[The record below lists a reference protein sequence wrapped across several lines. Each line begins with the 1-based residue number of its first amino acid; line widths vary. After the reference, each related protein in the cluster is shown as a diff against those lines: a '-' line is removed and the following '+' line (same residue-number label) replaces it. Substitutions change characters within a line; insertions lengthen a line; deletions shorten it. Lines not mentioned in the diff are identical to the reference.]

1 MTKLLPGIIA
11 FLLLSALLGSVAT
24 AQPFTVVLPAAASL
38 HGLPPAFFHS
48 DAVIFNRSADRTATV
63 RATYRCTTG
72 ACDSSLRV
80 FSVAPRQLHVIED
93 IVATLFGAPET
104 SGAIEFSSTE
114 PIVVTSRLYSP
125 ARPAPTL
132 GMFVPGLGPD
142 RAFASSDLV
151 NLSHSH
157 DPTVGFR
164 TNIGVFNP
172 GDQMRT
178 VNISCI
184 DVRGRLGSINQAVGP
199 HQLFQ
204 INDGDLFREFS
215 ILRTASTFS
224 CFVSG
229 GAPFLP
235 LYSWAAVI
243 DNQSNDAT
251 FVVGQQFFTPPRV
264 VTLPAAASLHG
275 GAGTFFRSDLAVFND
290 DLVGVPFVTARYR
303 CFLGACTESP
313 VTFDVGPGAT
323 AIFSDA
329 VATLFGAPES
339 AGWIELTQTS
349 HIGGRISV
357 TSRLYTP
364 GPFRGTVGMT
374 VPGLEPRDGTSS
386 QVLPLLT
393 KGSRVNVGVINPENA
408 AQVVTIRA
416 FSKAGDRLG
425 RVKRL
430 LLGKQA
436 TQIND
441 IFHELGIPGD
451 VDAAYVLVEGSPPP
465 LRIFAYAAIIDNAS
479 QDPIF
484 VPGQDDP
491 ESLSIP

>member
-1 MTKLLPGIIA
+1 VTKLLPRSIA
-11 FLLLSALLGSVAT
+11 FLLLSALFDSVAA
-24 AQPFTVVLPAAASL
+24 AQGFTVVLPAAASL
-38 HGLPPAFFHS
+38 HGLAPAFFHS
-48 DAVIFNRSADRTATV
+48 DAVVFNRSAVRTAVV
-63 RATYRCTTG
+63 RATYRCIAG
-72 ACDSSLRV
+72 PCGSSPQV
-80 FSVAPRQLHVIED
+80 FSVAPRQLHLIED

-125 ARPAPTL
+125 ARPGPTL
-132 GMFVPGLGPD
+132 GMLVPGLGPD

-157 DPTVGFR
+157 DPSVGFR

-172 GDQMRT
+172 GDQART
-178 VNISCI
+178 VNIRCI
-184 DVRGRLGSINQAVGP
+184 DTRGSLGFINQVVGP

-251 FVVGQQFFTPPRV
+251 FVIGQQFFTPPRILV
-264 VTLPAAASLHG
+264 LPAAASLHG
-275 GAGTFFRSDLAVFND
+275 GAGTFFRTDLAVFND
-290 DLVGVPFVTARYR
+290 DVVGDPFVTARYR
-303 CFLGACTESP
+303 CFLGSCTESA

-339 AGWIELTQTS
+339 AGWIELIQS
-349 HIGGRISV
+349 SQHSGRISV

-364 GPFRGTVGMT
+364 GPDRGTVGMS
-374 VPGLEPRDGTSS
+374 VPALEPRDGPAS

-393 KGSRVNVGVINPENA
+393 NGSRVNVGVINPENA
-408 AQVVTIRA
+408 AQVVTIRV
-416 FSKAGDRLG
+416 FSRAGERLG

-430 LLGKQA
+430 LLAKQA

-441 IFHELGIPGD
+441 VFHELGLPGD
-451 VDAAYVLVEGSPPP
+451 VDAAYVLVEGSSPPF
-465 LRIFAYAAIIDNAS
+465 RIFAYAAIIDNAS

-491 ESLSIP
+491 EGREVD

>member
-1 MTKLLPGIIA
+1 VPKILPRVATVLI
-11 FLLLSALLGSVAT
+11 LSALFGSVAA
-24 AQPFTVVLPAAASL
+24 AQSFTVVLPAAASL

-48 DAVIFNRSADRTATV
+48 DVVVFNRSTVRTAVV

-72 ACDSSLRV
+72 ACGSPQV
-80 FSVAPRQLHVIED
+80 FEVAPRRLRLIED
-93 IVATLFGAPET
+93 IAASLFGAPET

-114 PIVVTSRLYSP
+114 PIVVASRLYSP

-157 DPTVGFR
+157 DPSVGFR

-172 GDQMRT
+172 SDQTRT
-178 VNISCI
+178 VHIRCI
-184 DVRGRLGSINQAVGP
+184 DPRGNLGFINQEVGP

-215 ILRTASTFS
+215 ILRTAATFS
-224 CFVSG
+224 CLVSG
-229 GAPFLP
+229 GAPILP

-243 DNQSNDAT
+243 DNQSNDAM
-251 FVVGQQFFTPPRV
+251 FVVGQQFFVPPRV
-264 VTLPAAASLHG
+264 VTVPAAASLHG

-290 DLVGVPFVTARYR
+290 DVAGLLLANARYR
-303 CFLGACTESP
+303 CFLGPCTESQA
-313 VTFDVGPGAT
+313 TLDVGPGAT

-329 VATLFGAPES
+329 VATLFAAPES
-339 AGWIELTQTS
+339 AGWIELNQTS
-349 HIGGRISV
+349 QIGGRMSV

-364 GPFRGTVGMT
+364 GPFRGTVGMS
-374 VPGLEPRDGTSS
+374 VPGLEPRDGTAS
-386 QVLPLLT
+386 QVLPLLS
-393 KGSRVNVGVINPENA
+393 KGSRVNVGVINPEEA
-408 AQVVTIRA
+408 AQVVTIQL
-416 FSKAGDRLG
+416 FSGAGERLG
-425 RVKRL
+425 RLKRL
-430 LLGKQA
+430 LLRKQA

-441 IFHELGIPGD
+441 IFHEFGISGD
-451 VDAAYVLVEGSPPP
+451 VDAAYVLVEGNSPP

-491 ESLSIP
+491 ESRAID

>member
-1 MTKLLPGIIA
+1 MTRTFPRIVSVLI
-11 FLLLSALLGSVAT
+11 LSALLDSVAT

-48 DAVIFNRSADRTATV
+48 DAVIFNRSVVRTATV

-72 ACDSSLRV
+72 ACDGSLRV

-125 ARPAPTL
+125 ALPAPTL
-132 GMFVPGLGPD
+132 GMFVPGLTPD
-142 RAFASSDLV
+142 RVFHTSELV

-157 DPTVGFR
+157 DPAVGFR

-172 GDQMRT
+172 SDQIRRVHLRCT
-178 VNISCI
+178 DS
-184 DVRGRLGSINQAVGP
+184 RGFLGSITQDVAP
-199 HQLFQ
+199 HTLFQ
-204 INDGDLFREFS
+204 VNDGDLFREFS
-215 ILRTASTFS
+215 LLRTVSSFTCTVSSNTQEVLYTWAS
-224 CFVSG
+224 
-229 GAPFLP
+229 
-235 LYSWAAVI
+235 VI

-251 FVVGQQFFTPPRV
+251 FLIGQQFFVPPRTLV
-264 VTLPAAASLHG
+264 LPAAASLHG
-275 GAGTFFRSDLAVFND
+275 GAGTFFRTDLAVFND
-290 DLVGVPFVTARYR
+290 DVVGLPFVTARYR
-303 CFLGACTESP
+303 CFLGPCTESQ

-323 AIFSDA
+323 AVFSDA

-364 GPFRGTVGMT
+364 GPVRGTVGMS
-374 VPGLEPRDGTSS
+374 VPALEPRDGTTS
-386 QVLPLLT
+386 QVLPLLA
-393 KGSRVNVGVINPENA
+393 KGSRVNVGVVNSEDA
-408 AQVVTIRA
+408 AQVVTIQV
-416 FSKAGDRLG
+416 FSRQGVRIGRL
-425 RVKRL
+425 KRL
-430 LLGKQA
+430 LLRKQA

-441 IFHELGIPGD
+441 IFHELGISGD
-451 VDAAYVLVEGSPPP
+451 VGAAYVLVEGNAPF
-465 LRIFAYAAIIDNAS
+465 RIYAYAAIIDNAS

-484 VPGQDDP
+484 VPGRDDP
-491 ESLSIP
+491 EGLSIP

>member
-1 MTKLLPGIIA
+1 MTKSLPRILSLLV
-11 FLLLSALLGSVAT
+11 LSALLDSVAA
-24 AQPFTVVLPAAASL
+24 AQSFTVVLPAAASL

-48 DAVIFNRSADRTATV
+48 DAVIFNRSAARTATV
-63 RATYRCTTG
+63 RATYRCATG
-72 ACDSSLRV
+72 ACDGAARV

-132 GMFVPGLGPD
+132 GMLVPGLGPD

-172 GDQMRT
+172 GDQMRN
-178 VNISCI
+178 VNIRCI
-184 DVRGRLGSINQAVGP
+184 DTRGSLGFINQVVGP

-229 GAPFLP
+229 GPPSLP

-251 FVVGQQFFTPPRV
+251 FVIGQQFFTPPRV

-290 DLVGVPFVTARYR
+290 DLVGLPFVTARYR
-303 CFLGACTESP
+303 CFLGACTDSP

-339 AGWIELTQTS
+339 AGWIELTHTT

-374 VPGLEPRDGTSS
+374 VPGLEPRDGTPS
-386 QVLPLLT
+386 QVLPLLS

-408 AQVVTIRA
+408 AQVVTIRV
-416 FSKAGDRLG
+416 FSKAGERLG
-425 RVKRL
+425 RLKRL
-430 LLGKQA
+430 LLAKQA

-465 LRIFAYAAIIDNAS
+465 FRIFAYAAIIDNAS

-484 VPGQDDP
+484 VSGQDDP
-491 ESLSIP
+491 EGLAVH